1 MINSCNTAEELLQEI
16 STLDVEIMHLE
27 RYLLS
32 IYRAAF
38 DDIVAENSFVPANM
52 PKIMESQ
59 DGGAASRPSLQDLM
73 DNDQINTY
81 INPADSQGY
90 LLSPDKLSE
99 DIVRCMI
106 SIYCELA
113 NNYSTSTPAAIPEST
128 NIGFSSASSSLSSSM
143 LSLSPPLS
151 TSSTKLFSPHHRR
164 HFNQDYSWEIEEY
177 ASSTSSD
184 YFQHGA
190 EATSNLASGPYTSD
204 TVVVSRACL
213 ELADESKIGHVVPM
227 MKKFRSML
235 KYLEDIIDPR
245 KMRPE
250 QKLAFWVN
258 IHNALV
264 MHAHL
269 DYIIQHQNHLKSS
282 GITSLLLLK
291 DAAYNVG
298 GHFTTTHDIKSSIL
312 GCSSSSPASH
322 ITTTVTTSPSWLQT
336 FFTPTGGIKLKKNN
350 NKRNSSSR
358 HIYSLDYPEPLVY
371 FALSSGAYSDPAVRV
386 YTSENVFAELNIA
399 KQEFI
404 QAATN
409 ITTSTA
415 NTFSSLSPSS
425 SIYNNNNYKQKHTK
439 EKRSTND
446 EYNNNKVIL
455 PKVLYYFANDA
466 CLNLYGLAE
475 MVHECLSESQ
485 QKAMEICQQQL
496 TINSNKQLMTRML
509 QPDKYIQWSPYNSA
523 FRFIIQTKQL

>member
-1 MINSCNTAEELLQEI
+1 MQSNCCNTAEELLQEI

-32 IYRAAF
+32 LYRAAF
-38 DDIVAENSFVPANM
+38 DDIVAENNFVPANM
-52 PKIMESQ
+52 PKIVEGQ
-59 DGGAASRPSLQDLM
+59 DGGAANRPSLQDLM
-73 DNDQINTY
+73 DNDQINTCV
-81 INPADSQGY
+81 NPADSQGY
-90 LLSPDKLSE
+90 LMTPDKLSE

-106 SIYCELA
+106 SIYCKLA
-113 NNYSTSTPAAIPEST
+113 SNYSTSTPAAIPEST
-128 NIGFSSASSSLSSSM
+128 NNSTIIGFSSSSSSISPSI
-143 LSLSPPLS
+143 LSLSPPLG
-151 TSSTKLFSPHHRR
+151 TSSSTTLFSPHHRR
-164 HFNQDYSWEIEEY
+164 HFNQDYRWEIEEY
-177 ASSTSSD
+177 ASSSSSSD
-184 YFQHGA
+184 FFQNGGA
-190 EATSNLASGPYTSD
+190 AASSLASGPYASD
-204 TVVVSRACL
+204 TLVVSRGCL
-213 ELADESKIGHVVPM
+213 ELADESRIGHVAPI

-235 KYLEDIIDPR
+235 KYLEDIDPR

-250 QKLAFWVN
+250 QKLTFWVN

-264 MHAHL
+264 MH
-269 DYIIQHQNHLKSS
+269 
-282 GITSLLLLK
+282 

-298 GHFTTTHDIKSSIL
+298 GHFTTAYDIKSSIL
-312 GCSSSSPASH
+312 GCSSSSPAAH

-386 YTSENVFAELNIA
+386 YTSKNVFAELNIV

-404 QAATN
+404 QAATT

-425 SIYNNNNYKQKHTK
+425 PIYNNNNYQQKHTK
-439 EKRSTND
+439 ERRSTND
-446 EYNNNKVIL
+446 EYNNKVIL
-455 PKVLYYFANDA
+455 PRVLYYFANDA

-523 FRFIIQTKQL
+523 FRYIIQTKQL

>member
-1 MINSCNTAEELLQEI
+1 MQSNSFNTAEELLQEI

-32 IYRAAF
+32 MYRAAF
-38 DDIVAENSFVPANM
+38 DDIVAEYNFVPANM

-81 INPADSQGY
+81 INPSDTQGY
-90 LLSPDKLSE
+90 LMSPDKLSE

-106 SIYCELA
+106 SIYCKLA
-113 NNYSTSTPAAIPEST
+113 SNYSTSTPAAIPEST
-128 NIGFSSASSSLSSSM
+128 NNSTIIGFSSSSSSM
-143 LSLSPPLS
+143 SPSILTLSPPLG
-151 TSSTKLFSPHHRR
+151 TSSTTLFSPHHRR

-177 ASSTSSD
+177 ASSSSSSD
-184 YFQHGA
+184 FFQNGGA
-190 EATSNLASGPYTSD
+190 AASSLASGPCTSD

-213 ELADESKIGHVVPM
+213 ELADESRIGHVVPM
-227 MKKFRSML
+227 MKKLRSML
-235 KYLEDIIDPR
+235 KYLEDIDPR
-245 KMRPE
+245 KMKPE
-250 QKLAFWVN
+250 QKLTFWVN

-264 MHAHL
+264 MH
-269 DYIIQHQNHLKSS
+269 
-282 GITSLLLLK
+282 
-291 DAAYNVG
+291 DATYNVG
-298 GHFTTTHDIKSSIL
+298 GHFTTAYEIKSSIL
-312 GCSSSSPASH
+312 GCSPSSPASH
-322 ITTTVTTSPSWLQT
+322 ITTTVTTSPTT

-350 NKRNSSSR
+350 NKRNSGSR
-358 HIYSLDYPEPLVY
+358 HIYSLDYLEPLVY

-386 YTSENVFAELNIA
+386 YTSKNIFAELNIA

-404 QAATN
+404 RAATSIN
-409 ITTSTA
+409 TANA
-415 NTFSSLSPSS
+415 NTFSSLSSSS

-439 EKRSTND
+439 DGWGTSD

-475 MVHECLSESQ
+475 MVHGCLSESQ

-496 TINSNKQLMTRML
+496 SINSNKRLITRML

-523 FRFIIQTKQL
+523 FRYIIQTKQL

>member
-1 MINSCNTAEELLQEI
+1 MQSSSCCNTAEELLQEI
-16 STLDVEIMHLE
+16 STLDVEIIHLE

-32 IYRAAF
+32 MYRAAF
-38 DDIVAENSFVPANM
+38 DDIVAEYNCVPANM
-52 PKIMESQ
+52 PKIVESQ

-81 INPADSQGY
+81 INSADY
-90 LLSPDKLSE
+90 IMSPDKLSE

-106 SIYCELA
+106 SIYCKLA
-113 NNYSTSTPAAIPEST
+113 SNYSISTPAAIPEST
-128 NIGFSSASSSLSSSM
+128 NLGFSTSSSSLSPSI
-143 LSLSPPLS
+143 LSPSPPLG
-151 TSSTKLFSPHHRR
+151 TSSTTLFSPHHQR

-177 ASSTSSD
+177 ASSSSSSSSSPD
-184 YFQHGA
+184 YFQHGGKA
-190 EATSNLASGPYTSD
+190 ASGPYTSD

-213 ELADESKIGHVVPM
+213 ELADESRIGHVAPM

-235 KYLEDIIDPR
+235 KFLEDIDPR
-245 KMRPE
+245 KMKRE
-250 QKLAFWVN
+250 QKLTFWVN

-269 DYIIQHQNHLKSS
+269 DYEIHHQNHLKVS
-282 GITSLLLLK
+282 GITSLLPLK
-291 DAAYNVG
+291 EAAYNVG
-298 GHFTTTHDIKSSIL
+298 GHFTTAYDIKTSIL
-312 GCSSSSPASH
+312 GCSFSSPASH

-336 FFTPTGGIKLKKNN
+336 FFTPAGGIKLKKNN
-350 NKRNSSSR
+350 NKRNSSSS
-358 HIYSLDYPEPLVY
+358 HIYLDYPEPLVY

-386 YTSENVFAELNIA
+386 YTSKNIFTELNIA

-404 QAATN
+404 QAATT
-409 ITTSTA
+409 ISTKIA

-425 SIYNNNNYKQKHTK
+425 SIYNNNNYRQKHTK
-439 EKRSTND
+439 ERTRTSD
-446 EYNNNKVIL
+446 EYNNK
-455 PKVLYYFANDA
+455 
-466 CLNLYGLAE
+466 

-496 TINSNKQLMTRML
+496 TISSNKQLMTRML

-523 FRFIIQTKQL
+523 FHYIIQTKQL